1 MEVNKSKLAV
11 QLNSFYYFTFW
22 GFYYFSAG
30 LFAYRKIPVYMSV

>member
-1 MEVNKSKLAV
+1 MKENKSKLA

-30 LFAYRKIPVYMSV
+30 LFAYRKIPVSMSV